1 MQTARTIITI
11 IEIALTGFFSMLFVY
26 QFFYTFYVLFT
37 REKEKPLISNKQHKF
52 GVIIPARNEENVIGQ
67 LIDSIR
73 KQTYPAE
80 LIKIIVIADN
90 CTDGT
95 AQIGREKGAYVLE
108 RHSDTLIGKGYALD
122 YLFAH
127 LREQQDDSDAYL
139 VLDADNLIDGRFI
152 EEMNMGLNR
161 GYRALTSYRNSKNY
175 GTNWISAGYSLWFL
189 REAKYLNNARMRLNT
204 SCAISGTGFCVSRE
218 LIEKNGGWP
227 FHLLTEDMEF
237 TVSTIINGDKIGYCG
252 NAVLYDEQPE
262 GFSQSWHQ
270 RMRWAKGFYQVFGKY
285 GGKLIKGMFR
295 GSFACYDMLVTILVG
310 ILSFGVSVLCAVMD
324 LIYWFIY
331 PQSNGLMRAATVVV
345 TFLLFYYLLM
355 FLMGF
360 LTMLTE
366 GENISGCS
374 GKRKVGSVF
383 TFPFYMA
390 TYIPI
395 AVAALFK
402 KVGWKP
408 IQHTVSKSIEELH
421 QDHQE
426 HQDKVA
432 K

>member
-11 IEIALTGFFSMLFVY
+11 IEISLTGFFALLFLY

-37 REKEKPLISNKQHKF
+37 DEKEKPLLTDKQNKF
-52 GVIIPARNEENVIGQ
+52 GVIIPARNEEMVIGQ
-67 LIDSIR
+67 LIDSLH

-95 AQIGREKGAYVLE
+95 ARIGQEKGAYVLE
-108 RHSDTLIGKGYALD
+108 RNSDTLIGKGYALD

-127 LREQQDDSDAYL
+127 LREQQDDCDAYI
-139 VLDADNLIDGRFI
+139 VLDADNLVDGRFV
-152 EEMNMGLNR
+152 EEMNKGLNR
-161 GYRALTSYRNSKNY
+161 GYLALTSYRNSKNY

-189 REAKYLNNARMRLNT
+189 REAQYLNNARMRLNT

-227 FHLLTEDMEF
+227 YHLLTEDMEF
-237 TVSTIINGDKIGYCG
+237 TVSTVVNGGKIGYCG

-262 GFSQSWHQ
+262 SFAQSWRQ

-285 GGKLIKGMFR
+285 GGKLFKGIFR
-295 GSFACYDMLVTILVG
+295 GSFACYDMLITIFAG
-310 ILSFGVSVLCAVMD
+310 IMSFAVSTLCAVMD
-324 LIYWFIY
+324 LVYWTIY
-331 PQSNGLMRAATVVV
+331 PESNGLQRAATIMVM
-345 TFLLFYYLLM
+345 FMLFFYLLM
-355 FLMGF
+355 LMMGL

-366 GENISGCS
+366 GENVSGCS
-374 GKRKVGSVF
+374 RGRKIWSVF
-383 TFPFYMA
+383 TFPIYMA

-395 AVAALFK
+395 AVVALFK

-408 IQHTVSKSIEELH
+408 IQHTVSKSIEDFH
-421 QDHQE
+421 PDQ
-426 HQDKVA
+426 QDKVA